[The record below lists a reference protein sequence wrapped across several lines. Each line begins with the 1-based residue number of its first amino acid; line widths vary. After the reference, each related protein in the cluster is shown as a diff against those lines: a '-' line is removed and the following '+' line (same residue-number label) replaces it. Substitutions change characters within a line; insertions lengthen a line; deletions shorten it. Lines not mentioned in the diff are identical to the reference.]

1 MKNKINAVFLGIVWL
16 IMAAGLCRAVL
27 CPKEMSSEEN
37 RYANRLTRP
46 TLSSFFDGSFQ
57 DGVEAA
63 LSDQALG
70 SGMARSGCNL
80 VSSGINEALL
90 SGLYAANQDRYIRI
104 GEGLS
109 SFGGYLVY
117 DTRELKK
124 MAPGLDRGAG
134 EINAFAASHPDVP
147 VYAYYIEKDTDI
159 NFETG
164 EKPGLYGYLAERLA
178 LPPANVSAFRI
189 DSFEDYAG
197 RFFRTDHHWDYRG
210 SYQGYREVLELLDG
224 GIPLEPVGEVT
235 LDRPLSGSKA
245 IESGG
250 KGVRTEDFTAYRFEY
265 PPMSVTV
272 NGSAA
277 GDYGAQEAWINGSAD
292 GELSYGSFYGGDF
305 GEVVFDTGSGGENLL
320 VLGES
325 HDNAIIKLLAANFGR
340 TYSVDLRYYEVQTG
354 RKFSLGEYVEAN
366 GIDKVLFI
374 GSIGFYT
381 SDDLILED

>member
-1 MKNKINAVFLGIVWL
+1 MKNKTNALFLGLVWL
-16 IMAAGLCRAVL
+16 IMAAGLCRTAL
-27 CPKEMSSEEN
+27 FPKEICTEEN

-46 TLSSFFDGSFQ
+46 TPTSYFDGSFQ
-57 DGVEAA
+57 SGVEAA
-63 LSDQALG
+63 LSDQAIG
-70 SGMARSGCNL
+70 SGPARSGCNL

-90 SGLYAANQDRYIRI
+90 SGLYEANPNRYI
-104 GEGLS
+104 GLGGGLS

-124 MAPGLDRGAG
+124 MAPGLDRGAA
-134 EINAFAASHPDVP
+134 EINAFVSANPEVP
-147 VYAYYIEKDTDI
+147 VYVYYIEKDTDI

-164 EKPGLYGYLAERLA
+164 EKPGLYGYLRDRLA
-178 LPPANVSAFRI
+178 VPPTHIAAFGI

-210 SYQGYREVLELLDG
+210 SYQGYKEVLELLDG
-224 GIPLEPVGEVT
+224 GMPLEPVGEIT
-235 LDRPLSGSKA
+235 LDEPFSGSKA
-245 IESGG
+245 VESGG

-265 PPMSVTV
+265 PPMSVSV
-272 NGSAA
+272 NGAPV
-277 GDYGAQEAWINGSAD
+277 GDYGAQEAWIR
-292 GELSYGSFYGGDF
+292 GEAAEGLSYGSFYGGDF
-305 GEVVFDTGSGGENLL
+305 GEVTFDTDSGGENLL

-340 TYSVDLRYYEVQTG
+340 TFSVDLRYYEVQTG
-354 RKFSLGEYVEAN
+354 KKFNLGEYVKAN

-381 SDDLILED
+381 SEDLILGD